1 MSNVEGVLHAALRG
15 LALRQKTIASNIANV
30 ETPHF
35 LAGKVDFES
44 SLRSAI
50 SDGTAPTAPPSMAR
64 SLQPT
69 RLNGNNVNLDEETIA
84 AVETNLRYELTITAM
99 TNKLNSLRTAIGRQ

>member
-30 ETPHF
+30 ETPRF

-50 SDGTAPTAPPSMAR
+50 SDGAAPTAPPSIAR